1 MIPLRDMREAA
12 MYRLYWSRDTGA
24 FAPDVVMHLAGV
36 PCERI
41 LVDRSAGEHRQPD
54 YLRLNPM
61 GEVPTLVLPDGT
73 VLTESAAMLLHLVDA
88 FPQAGLAPPPG
99 TADRARFD
107 RWLLFTA
114 VNLYGAVLRQAYPE
128 RYTTDPAA
136 APGVR
141 EAADRAADRYWAL
154 IADALDPGPFL
165 LGDRRSAADLYLLL
179 LLTWYDFRDEM
190 TPLSTLWT
198 RLLADPGV
206 AEIWARYFG

>member
-1 MIPLRDMREAA
+1 
-12 MYRLYWSRDTGA
+12 MYRLYWNRDTGA
-24 FAPDVVMHLAGV
+24 FAPDLVLRLAGA

-41 LVDRSAGEHRQPD
+41 RIDHLAGEHRRPD

-61 GEVPTLVLPDGT
+61 GEIPTLVLPNRT

-88 FPQAGLAPPPG
+88 HPQAGLAPPPG

-107 RWLLFTA
+107 RWLLFMA
-114 VNLYGAVLRQAYPE
+114 VNLYGAAARQVHPE
-128 RYTTDPAA
+128 RYTTDPAG

-141 EAADRAADRYWAL
+141 EAADRAVDRCWAL

-165 LGDRRSAADLYLLL
+165 LGDRVTAADLYLLM

-190 TPLSTLWT
+190 PPLRTAWDRMLSDAT
-198 RLLADPGV
+198 V
-206 AEIWARYFG
+206 AETWREYFSD